1 MKFAFPGAGLVA
13 RRGVGTTALNGTLA
27 QPNRVALALLRK
39 FDDALGHELRH
50 RISAVYEPQLS

>member
-1 MKFAFPGAGLVA
+1 VA

-39 FDDALGHELRH
+39 FDDALGHERRH
-50 RISAVYEPQLS
+50 TISAVYEPQLS